1 MKKNSSAGLLV
12 LLLAPAVLAQQPQRF
27 APKALGQ
34 DGRIT
39 LTPAFTPDGRTIY
52 FAQSECS
59 PIWECPQTLKT
70 STFGPAGWSTPEPVK
85 LPRLGRADWP
95 SVSPDGSLLLFSC
108 AVPRERHR
116 GKDVDTD
123 FDLYTLELND
133 PGAKPVPLDE
143 PDINRIRGGK
153 VRTLRYV
160 NNETAPSLTE
170 DGDLYFWT
178 ERLDG
183 VGDRDVYV
191 ARADGAGGFLKPEP
205 LPAPINSPGNDAG
218 AWVSPDG
225 QLMLVNYSDR
235 GGSGG
240 TDIFAS
246 TRTGDQWSKPANL
259 GETVNS
265 GYEDFSA
272 RLTPDGRTL
281 VFTSDRPLRGQAQ
294 GILQVWAIDVDDVP
308 ELAKQVAF
316 NATGAGQ

>member
-1 MKKNSSAGLLV
+1 MKKNSLAGLLV

-39 LTPAFTPDGRTIY
+39 LTPAFAPDGKTIY

-70 STFGPAGWSTPEPVK
+70 STLGPAGWSTPEPVK
-85 LPRLGRADWP
+85 LPRLGRVDWP
-95 SVSPDGSLLLFSC
+95 SVSPDGSLLLFSW
-108 AVPRERHR
+108 AAPRERHR
-116 GKDVDTD
+116 GKDVYED
-123 FDLYTLELND
+123 FDLYTLKLNE
-133 PGAKPVPLDE
+133 PGARPVPLDD
-143 PDINRIRGGK
+143 PDINRIRGSK
-153 VRTLRYV
+153 VRTLRFV

-183 VGDRDVYV
+183 VGERDVYV
-191 ARADGAGGFLKPEP
+191 ARADGAGGFLNPKP

-218 AWVSPDG
+218 AWISPNG
-225 QLMLVNYSDR
+225 RLMLVNYSDR

-246 TRTGDQWSKPANL
+246 TRAGDQWSKPVNV
-259 GETVNS
+259 GGTVNS
-265 GYEDFSA
+265 AFEDFAA

-281 VFTSDRPLRGQAQ
+281 VFTSDRPLSGQAR
-294 GILQVWAIDVDDVP
+294 GILQVWAIDVDQIP
-308 ELAKQVAF
+308 QLAKLAAL
-316 NATGAGQ
+316 ATESAGD